1 MGGKGYLH
9 LGAVSLVFVHG
20 IRRPSFVVV
29 CLLVCLFFRR
39 LQDNNF
45 MGAVWLF
52 MAALASCKTKDRYS
66 MAYYMKSEMSNLYIY
81 EGGAVHIAGKNAVSN
96 DCAIALYGVLTSASR
111 PALFRSTSRFSPLR
125 IRS

>member
-1 MGGKGYLH
+1 MGEKGYLH
-9 LGAVSLVFVHG
+9 LGAVSLVFVHDIG
-20 IRRPSFVVV
+20 GH
-29 CLLVCLFFRR
+29 LLLLFVCLFFRR

-66 MAYYMKSEMSNLYIY
+66 MANYMKSKMSNLYIY
-81 EGGAVHIAGKNAVSN
+81 DGGDVHIAGKNAVSN

-111 PALFRSTSRFSPLR
+111 LALFRSTSRFSPLR